1 MDMEHNPER
10 RQEKR
15 QPQSGAIEIS
25 FADPVPVTVNG
36 ELIEVSGRGFRAADN
51 TKGLTPGLEVE
62 YRSSSGGQRG
72 AEDLARHYQFD
83 AAILLA
89 SGRAGIIGD
98 RHGLSEALCAH
109 AGRR

>member
-36 ELIEVSGRGFRAADN
+36 ELIEVSGRGFRAAHN
-51 TKGLTPGLEVE
+51 TKGLAPGLEVE
-62 YRSSSGGQRG
+62 YRSSSAAGHARVIWTHVLDGQCVSG
-72 AEDLARHYQFD
+72 FLTLPS
-83 AAILLA
+83 AAT
-89 SGRAGIIGD
+89 SG
-98 RHGLSEALCAH
+98 
-109 AGRR
+109 